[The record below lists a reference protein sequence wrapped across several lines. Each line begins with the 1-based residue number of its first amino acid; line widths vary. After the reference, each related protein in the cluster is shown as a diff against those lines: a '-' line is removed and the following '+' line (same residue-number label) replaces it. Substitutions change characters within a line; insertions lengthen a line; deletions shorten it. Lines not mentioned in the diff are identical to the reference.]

1 MNRIDAKFDELK
13 QQKKTAFIPYIC
25 GGDPNIDITYKLVLA
40 LDRTGADIIE
50 LGVPFSDPIADG
62 PTIQKASERAL
73 KNKVTLD
80 QLLELVADLRMETQV
95 PIVLMGY
102 YNPIFVMGIDTFF
115 AKSRSVGVDGVI
127 IPDLPIEESNPIK
140 KIAKQY
146 DIKVIF
152 LVAPTSNV
160 ERMKKIAKS
169 GNGFIYC
176 VSVTGVTG
184 IRQNVSNELE
194 PMITELR
201 RHTET
206 PVCVGFGISNPEQ
219 AKSVAELADG
229 VVVGSAIINHIESNL
244 GNEADIVQSV
254 SRFSAELIQ
263 GIKT

>member
-194 PMITELR
+194 RMITELR

>member
-1 MNRIDAKFDELK
+1 
-13 QQKKTAFIPYIC
+13 
-25 GGDPNIDITYKLVLA
+25 
-40 LDRTGADIIE
+40 
-50 LGVPFSDPIADG
+50 
-62 PTIQKASERAL
+62 
-73 KNKVTLD
+73 
-80 QLLELVADLRMETQV
+80 
-95 PIVLMGY
+95 MGY
-102 YNPIFVMGIDTFF
+102 YIPIFVMGLDTFF

-127 IPDLPIEESNPIK
+127 IPDLPIEESTPIK

-201 RHTET
+201 RHTEI

-244 GNEADIVQSV
+244 GDEADIVQSV
-254 SRFSAELIQ
+254 SRFSAELTQ
-263 GIKT
+263 GIKA

>member
-1 MNRIDAKFDELK
+1 
-13 QQKKTAFIPYIC
+13 
-25 GGDPNIDITYKLVLA
+25 
-40 LDRTGADIIE
+40 
-50 LGVPFSDPIADG
+50 
-62 PTIQKASERAL
+62 
-73 KNKVTLD
+73 
-80 QLLELVADLRMETQV
+80 METEV

-102 YNPIFVMGIDTFF
+102 YNPIFVMGMDTFF

-127 IPDLPIEESNPIK
+127 IPDLPIEESTPIK

-201 RHTET
+201 RHTEI

-244 GNEADIVQSV
+244 GDEADIVQSV
-254 SRFSAELIQ
+254 SRFSAELTQ
-263 GIKT
+263 GIKA

>member
-1 MNRIDAKFDELK
+1 LNRIDAKFDELK